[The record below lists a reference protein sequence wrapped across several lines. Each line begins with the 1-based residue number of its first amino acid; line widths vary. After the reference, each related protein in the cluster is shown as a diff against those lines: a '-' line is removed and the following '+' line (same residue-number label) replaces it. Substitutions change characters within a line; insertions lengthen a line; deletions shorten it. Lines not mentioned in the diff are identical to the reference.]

1 MRFKKKA
8 GNTFFTVLMFILA
21 SVATASLYYII
32 VSGYMSVS
40 KDGVTAS
47 QYIKYRDYKGEPF
60 EDTDLFTNELY
71 GAINDITTL
80 CTMRESLDDSDRYNI
95 ENMDAYSTVMEL
107 SDRYSKGHTNVKY
120 CYQLVDDK
128 GIKVRHSNVG
138 DNITTMSTDEVT
150 KYFTSLGKYI
160 CFNPDKVQMA
170 TNINDAISIED
181 ILGNFDYNFAEGSRI
196 WIGVDT
202 DYPADDILKLSKE
215 TYAGLYN
222 YYFEAIVSF
231 AVSTLL
237 LLAILV
243 ILTINAGKV
252 TLIHEDD
259 TQEVIVKSARIDRIP
274 IEILAIVTIL
284 TLLLLSLGSEYALD
298 YLINGKLIKY
308 NSITAITLAG
318 IAGFVICAIKIFLYL
333 IYVRKF
339 KCKLMWNTSLCR
351 LVLGKSRQAALDLY
365 DNGSLVVRTW
375 LPYLIFLALNLV
387 LVLLG
392 LTGTLIAFIIDMFVG
407 VWLYNESKVRSK
419 IVDGIDVIAGGD
431 AKHKIDT
438 AGMHGYNLNLAEA
451 VNSIGDGIDKAVS
464 TSMKDERMKA
474 DLITNVSH
482 DIKTPLTSIIN
493 YVDLLKRAN
502 IEDETARGYIDIL
515 EQKSLRLKALT
526 NDLVE
531 ISKIS
536 SGNITL
542 ELVNLNMV
550 EMINQVTGEF
560 DERFKEKSLI
570 PILNLPKEDVVIHAD
585 GQALYRILENLYI
598 NIYKYALRGTRV
610 YIDLATNE
618 NKALLTIRNISA
630 EPVNLDSAMLTE
642 RFIRGDIS
650 RGTEGSG
657 LGLSIAK
664 SLAEAQNGRLDL
676 SLDGDLFKVVVS
688 FDLIV

>member
-8 GNTFFTVLMFILA
+8 GNTFFTVLIMILA

-274 IEILAIVTIL
+274 IEILAIITIL

-407 VWLYNESKVRSK
+407 VWLYNESRVRSK

-630 EPVNLDSAMLTE
+630 EPVKLDSAMLTE

>member
-8 GNTFFTVLMFILA
+8 GNTFFAVLMFILA

-407 VWLYNESKVRSK
+407 VWLYNESRVRSK

>member
-1 MRFKKKA
+1 MRIKKKA
-8 GNTFFTVLMFILA
+8 GNTFFTVLIMILA

-407 VWLYNESKVRSK
+407 VWLYNESRVRSK

-610 YIDLATNE
+610 YIDLVTNE

>member
-8 GNTFFTVLMFILA
+8 GNTFFTVIMLILA

-222 YYFEAIVSF
+222 NYFEAIVSF

-252 TLIHEDD
+252 TLIREDD

-407 VWLYNESKVRSK
+407 VWLYNESRVRSK

-438 AGMHGYNLNLAEA
+438 TGMHGYNLNLAEA

-630 EPVNLDSAMLTE
+630 EPVKLDSAMLTE

>member
-8 GNTFFTVLMFILA
+8 GNTFFTVLIIILA
-21 SVATASLYYII
+21 GIATASLYYII

-237 LLAILV
+237 MLAILV

-252 TLIHEDD
+252 TLIREDD

-630 EPVNLDSAMLTE
+630 EPVKLDSAMLTE

>member
-252 TLIHEDD
+252 TLIREDD

-482 DIKTPLTSIIN
+482 DIKTPLTSRIN

>member
-8 GNTFFTVLMFILA
+8 GNTFFTVLIMILA

-215 TYAGLYN
+215 TYVGLYN

-231 AVSTLL
+231 TVSTLL

-252 TLIHEDD
+252 TLIREDD

-407 VWLYNESKVRSK
+407 VWLYNESRVRSK

-630 EPVNLDSAMLTE
+630 EPVKLDSAMLTE

>member
-1 MRFKKKA
+1 MRLKKKA

-252 TLIHEDD
+252 TLIREDD

-407 VWLYNESKVRSK
+407 VWLYNESRVRSK

-560 DERFKEKSLI
+560 DERFKEKNLI

>member
-407 VWLYNESKVRSK
+407 VWLYNESRVRSK

-618 NKALLTIRNISA
+618 NKAILTIRNISA

-664 SLAEAQNGRLDL
+664 SLAEAQNGRLEL

>member
-8 GNTFFTVLMFILA
+8 GNTFFTVLIMILA

-252 TLIHEDD
+252 TLIREDD

-630 EPVNLDSAMLTE
+630 EPVKLDSAMLTE

>member
-8 GNTFFTVLMFILA
+8 GNTFFTVLIMILA

-215 TYAGLYN
+215 TYEGLYN

-252 TLIHEDD
+252 TLIREDD

-407 VWLYNESKVRSK
+407 VWLYNESRVRSK

>member
-8 GNTFFTVLMFILA
+8 GNTFFTVLIIILA
-21 SVATASLYYII
+21 GIATASLYYII

-237 LLAILV
+237 MLAILV

-252 TLIHEDD
+252 TLIREDD

-407 VWLYNESKVRSK
+407 VWLYNESRVRSK

-630 EPVNLDSAMLTE
+630 EPVKLDSAMLTE

>member
-8 GNTFFTVLMFILA
+8 GNTFFTVLIMILA
-21 SVATASLYYII
+21 SIATASLYYII

-252 TLIHEDD
+252 TLIREDD

-274 IEILAIVTIL
+274 IEILAVVTIL
-284 TLLLLSLGSEYALD
+284 ILLLLALGSEYALD

-407 VWLYNESKVRSK
+407 VWLYNESRVRSK

-664 SLAEAQNGRLDL
+664 SLAEAQNGRLEL

>member
-1 MRFKKKA
+1 MRIKKKA
-8 GNTFFTVLMFILA
+8 GNTFFTVLIMILA

-202 DYPADDILKLSKE
+202 DYPADDILKLSQE

-407 VWLYNESKVRSK
+407 VWLYNESRVRSK

>member
-252 TLIHEDD
+252 TLIREDD

>member
-8 GNTFFTVLMFILA
+8 GNTFLAVLMFILA
-21 SVATASLYYII
+21 GIATASLYYII

-407 VWLYNESKVRSK
+407 VWLYNESRVRSK

>member
-8 GNTFFTVLMFILA
+8 GNTFLAVLIIILA
-21 SVATASLYYII
+21 GIATASLYYII

-47 QYIKYRDYKGEPF
+47 QYIKYRDYKGESF

-252 TLIHEDD
+252 TLIREDD

-274 IEILAIVTIL
+274 IEILAVVTIL
-284 TLLLLSLGSEYALD
+284 TLLLLALGSEYALD

-407 VWLYNESKVRSK
+407 VWLYNESRVRSK

-630 EPVNLDSAMLTE
+630 EPVKLDSAMLTE

>member
-222 YYFEAIVSF
+222 YYF
-231 AVSTLL
+231 
-237 LLAILV
+237 
-243 ILTINAGKV
+243 
-252 TLIHEDD
+252 
-259 TQEVIVKSARIDRIP
+259 
-274 IEILAIVTIL
+274 
-284 TLLLLSLGSEYALD
+284 
-298 YLINGKLIKY
+298 
-308 NSITAITLAG
+308 
-318 IAGFVICAIKIFLYL
+318 
-333 IYVRKF
+333 
-339 KCKLMWNTSLCR
+339 
-351 LVLGKSRQAALDLY
+351 
-365 DNGSLVVRTW
+365 
-375 LPYLIFLALNLV
+375 
-387 LVLLG
+387 
-392 LTGTLIAFIIDMFVG
+392 
-407 VWLYNESKVRSK
+407 
-419 IVDGIDVIAGGD
+419 
-431 AKHKIDT
+431 
-438 AGMHGYNLNLAEA
+438 
-451 VNSIGDGIDKAVS
+451 
-464 TSMKDERMKA
+464 
-474 DLITNVSH
+474 
-482 DIKTPLTSIIN
+482 
-493 YVDLLKRAN
+493 
-502 IEDETARGYIDIL
+502 
-515 EQKSLRLKALT
+515 
-526 NDLVE
+526 
-531 ISKIS
+531 
-536 SGNITL
+536 
-542 ELVNLNMV
+542 
-550 EMINQVTGEF
+550 
-560 DERFKEKSLI
+560 
-570 PILNLPKEDVVIHAD
+570 
-585 GQALYRILENLYI
+585 
-598 NIYKYALRGTRV
+598 
-610 YIDLATNE
+610 
-618 NKALLTIRNISA
+618 
-630 EPVNLDSAMLTE
+630 
-642 RFIRGDIS
+642 
-650 RGTEGSG
+650 
-657 LGLSIAK
+657 
-664 SLAEAQNGRLDL
+664 
-676 SLDGDLFKVVVS
+676 
-688 FDLIV
+688 

>member
-8 GNTFFTVLMFILA
+8 GNTFFTVLIMILA

-60 EDTDLFTNELY
+60 EDTNLFTNELY

-252 TLIHEDD
+252 TLIREDD

-308 NSITAITLAG
+308 NSIIAITLAG

-407 VWLYNESKVRSK
+407 VWLYNESRVRSK

-630 EPVNLDSAMLTE
+630 EPVKLDSAMLTE

>member
-8 GNTFFTVLMFILA
+8 GNTFFTVLIMILA
-21 SVATASLYYII
+21 SIATASLYYII

-252 TLIHEDD
+252 TLIREDD

-274 IEILAIVTIL
+274 IEILAVVTIL
-284 TLLLLSLGSEYALD
+284 ILLLLALGSEYALD
-298 YLINGKLIKY
+298 YLINGNIIKY

-407 VWLYNESKVRSK
+407 VWLYNESRVRSK

-610 YIDLATNE
+610 YIDLVTNE

-664 SLAEAQNGRLDL
+664 SLAEAQNGRLEL

>member
-8 GNTFFTVLMFILA
+8 GNTFFTVLIMILA

-243 ILTINAGKV
+243 ILTINVGKV
-252 TLIHEDD
+252 TLIREDD

-407 VWLYNESKVRSK
+407 VWLYNESRVRSK

>member
-8 GNTFFTVLMFILA
+8 GNTFLAVLIIILA
-21 SVATASLYYII
+21 GIATASLYYII

-252 TLIHEDD
+252 TLIREDD

-298 YLINGKLIKY
+298 YLINGNVIKY

-407 VWLYNESKVRSK
+407 VWLYNESRVRSK

-630 EPVNLDSAMLTE
+630 EPVKLDSAMLTE